1 MVGNLFLKNE
11 RAMSSIVTT
20 AIIILIVLVS
30 VAIIWVFTKDI
41 IEKEKQEISL
51 GKFTIDLE
59 IKSFQVLSDDEI
71 SINVKRNPGEGN
83 FTGLRFVF
91 DDCVDSEIYDE
102 GSSLNQLEERKFS
115 FNLQE
120 LNPDFVRKIY
130 VIPVLKDSGKNVLFG
145 REFFY
150 EIGSCDYERNFS
162 SGGENNSIA
171 EIILENL
178 FYIPKWNILGEL
190 VNSSMFDGEIY
201 TGFNFYGDVFSA
213 LFYSGWGGFI
223 SINDGKEFFIE
234 NYQGKIE
241 IGDVFGESTNTSL
254 IVDAPNSNFIFK
266 NGKVGIGI
274 ITPQNTLNVL
284 GDGNFT
290 GQFYLPNINAG
301 TNNSVL
307 IKDSN
312 GTIKTDEIDSRVWGS
327 SLVGGGGAG
336 DTEQVAWFTTTSS
349 IAGTDNFKW
358 NIFHNRLDVIG
369 DIRASGDFIND
380 GNYGLTGVYDIGSCL
395 ITFSSGI
402 ITNSTC

>member
-1 MVGNLFLKNE
+1 MNLKKLSFLFVMLVLFLG
-11 RAMSSIVTT
+11 IG
-20 AIIILIVLVS
+20 LVS
-30 VAIIWVFTKDI
+30 SAT
-41 IEKEKQEISL
+41 
-51 GKFTIDLE
+51 
-59 IKSFQVLSDDEI
+59 
-71 SINVKRNPGEGN
+71 
-83 FTGLRFVF
+83 
-91 DDCVDSEIYDE
+91 
-102 GSSLNQLEERKFS
+102 
-115 FNLQE
+115 
-120 LNPDFVRKIY
+120 
-130 VIPVLKDSGKNVLFG
+130 
-145 REFFY
+145 
-150 EIGSCDYERNFS
+150 
-162 SGGENNSIA
+162 EN
-171 EIILENL
+171 
-178 FYIPKWNILGEL
+178 YIPKW
-190 VNSSMFDGEIY
+190 DGFGGLIDSKIY
-201 TGFNFYGDVFSA
+201 NDQKDIVIGTYGDPYY
-213 LFYSGWGGFI
+213 LFFGSDDFDII

-254 IVDAPNSNFIFK
+254 IVDAPNSSFIFK

-380 GNYGLTGVYDIGSCL
+380 GNYGLTGVYDIGSCS
-395 ITFSSGI
+395 FSFSGGI
-402 ITNSTC
+402 MYNTTCPIVP